1 MPYCS
6 KCGGPTEGK
15 CPRCREKLAFDR
27 ARGAFLYEGIVREII
42 SLFKYQGQRKLSDL
56 LAPYLLKPL
65 SELGKPDF
73 IVPLP
78 LHPAKRRKRGFSQ
91 TEFLARSL
99 SKLSGLPVRAPLIR
113 VKNTK
118 PQVKLPVEERK
129 NNVRGAF
136 ALRGKEE
143 IKGKN
148 ILLIDDVMTTGYTLS
163 EAARLLKRSGAS
175 PVYALV
181 VAIGS
186 MR

>member
-6 KCGGPTEGK
+6 KCGSPLEEGR

-27 ARGAFLYEGIVREII
+27 SRGAFLYEGIVREII
-42 SLFKYQGQRKLSDL
+42 SLFKYQGQRKLGDF

-73 IVPLP
+73 ITPLP
-78 LHPAKRRKRGFSQ
+78 LHPVKRRKRGFSQ
-91 TEFLARSL
+91 TELLACSL
-99 SKLSGLPVRAPLIR
+99 SKLTGLPVKAPLIR
-113 VKNTK
+113 VRNTK
-118 PQVKLPVEERK
+118 PQVNLAVEERK
-129 NNVRGAF
+129 SNVRGAF

-148 ILLIDDVMTTGYTLS
+148 ILLVDDVMTTGYTLS

-175 PVYALV
+175 SVYALV

-186 MR
+186 M